1 MSGRGGK
8 KKPMTVSRSARAGVL
23 FPVARMLRY
32 LKRDTHHV
40 RIGSWTPVYMAA
52 VIEYLT
58 AEILELSGNAAR
70 AFKRSRITP
79 RHILLAVR
87 NDEELDVL
95 FKKVTIPEGGV
106 LPQLSLSMYKGNMA
120 ASSSATPTTTATPSA
135 ASASKTPAAKGTGT
149 KAAGSKAARSK
160 AAAHNKKK
168 VTKAAAKMIK
178 AALDAA
184 KTART
189 GSRKG
194 GRKKSVR
201 TADDDDDADNDDSRP
216 SGKGAVAAGGFTILS
231 EKKLFLGQKLTVL
244 QGDIV
249 KVSAD
254 AIVHPTNSS
263 YFMGGEVGQAIS
275 RVGGRDFQK
284 EIDNLKASH
293 PLMATSEASICP
305 GHNFPAKFVICCNG
319 PMWKMDNAQGLLDK
333 AITNCLKLAD
343 SKNLKTVAVPSL
355 GSGRAGFPKQTA
367 AQIILQS
374 IRNYFN
380 TTANSSLKQIF
391 FVLYDTE
398 SVNIYTSE
406 LGRLDS

>member
-8 KKPMTVSRSARAGVL
+8 KKTKALSRSARAGVL

-32 LKRDTHHV
+32 LKRDTHHFRV
-40 RIGSWTPVYMAA
+40 GSGTPVYMAA

-58 AEILELSGNAAR
+58 AEILELAGNAAR
-70 AFKRSRITP
+70 DFKRGRITP

-95 FKKVTIPEGGV
+95 FKKVTIPQGGV
-106 LPQLSLSMYKGNMA
+106 LPRLLLSMQKGNLA
-120 ASSSATPTTTATPSA
+120 GSSSSATPSR
-135 ASASKTPAAKGTGT
+135 ASGAST
-149 KAAGSKAARSK
+149 SKAPPTLK
-160 AAAHNKKK
+160 AAAGARGAGARGATSNKKK
-168 VTKAAAKMIK
+168 TKAAAKMIK

-184 KTART
+184 KIGPAA
-189 GSRKG
+189 G
-194 GRKKSVR
+194 GRKGRGKSMSI
-201 TADDDDDADNDDSRP
+201 ADDDDDDMNGKP
-216 SGKGAVAAGGFTILS
+216 SSKGAMAAGGFTVLS

-244 QGDIV
+244 QGDLV
-249 KVSAD
+249 KVCAD

-263 YFMGGEVGQAIS
+263 YFMGGEVGQAIA

-293 PLMATSEASICP
+293 PSIGTAEATICP

-319 PMWKMDNAQGLLDK
+319 PTWKMDDSQGLLDK
-333 AITNCLKLAD
+333 AIANCLKLAD
-343 SKNLKTVAVPSL
+343 SKNLKTVAIPSL

-398 SVNIYTSE
+398 SVNVYTSE